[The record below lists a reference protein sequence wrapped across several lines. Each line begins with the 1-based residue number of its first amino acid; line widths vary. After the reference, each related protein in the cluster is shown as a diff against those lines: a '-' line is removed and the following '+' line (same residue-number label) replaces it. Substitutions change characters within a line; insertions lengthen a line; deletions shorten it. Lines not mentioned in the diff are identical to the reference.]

1 MLQLPPWPAWYSL
14 HPLIIHFPIAL
25 LLVSPLFLL
34 IGVVRTPLKG
44 RPYLVAALI
53 LLLLGTA
60 SLFLSVR
67 TGVAASELVDRTPP
81 VEGLLLAHEAL
92 ATETRNVFGTL
103 SVIAVGVLVLP
114 LLFGK
119 ADRLLFSRILP
130 LSFLA
135 FYAVGIIFLVNT
147 ADAGGR
153 LVHEFGV
160 HSTISPRAEQ
170 SLAPPGGAI
179 KE

>member
-1 MLQLPPWPAWYSL
+1 MLQLPPWPTWYSL

-34 IGVVRTPLKG
+34 IGAVRNPLKG
-44 RPYLVAALI
+44 RPYLVVALI

-81 VEGLLLAHEAL
+81 VEGLLLTHETL

-103 SVIAVGVLVLP
+103 SVIAVGILFLP
-114 LLFGK
+114 VLFGK
-119 ADRLLFSRILP
+119 ADRILFSRVLP
-130 LSFLA
+130 LSFLV

-153 LVHEFGV
+153 LVHEYGV

-170 SLAPPGGAI
+170 SLESSSGAI
-179 KE
+179 NE